1 MITPPETRFFAAL
14 AAALSARP
22 GAAAGVANLA
32 RAAANGDPA
41 AIAETQRALAA
52 LSEADRDAVLAE
64 THRRLRALRDGE
76 TDSETD
82 AAADAAIEASLD
94 QIAALEAELDRL
106 DRELDAATNP
116 KDFD

>member
-22 GAAAGVANLA
+22 GAAAGVADLA

-41 AIAETQRALAA
+41 AVAETQRALAA

-64 THRRLRALRDGE
+64 THRRLREDV
-76 TDSETD
+76 
-82 AAADAAIEASLD
+82 AAIWDLLPGAPR
-94 QIAALEAELDRL
+94 QTRP
-106 DRELDAATNP
+106 N
-116 KDFD
+116 